1 MHSDESPRASTQD
14 ETSQDD
20 ALQRGLSAR
29 HLTMISIGGA
39 IGTGLFVAS
48 GKTIHD
54 SGPGGA
60 LVAYGLIG
68 VMVFLLMQSLGEMAA
83 YIPVAG
89 SFGEYGARFISPSF
103 GFATGWNF
111 WYNWAITVAAELV
124 AASLVMKYWFPDVP
138 GWVWSAV
145 FLSILVA
152 LNALSARAY
161 GEGEF
166 WFALVK
172 VVVVVVF
179 LVLGVLIIAGI
190 LGDTINEIEAIAE
203 SAGVDDDAVISA
215 VRADYK
221 RRYTSVSN
229 AGAEE
234 EARVYGDPESALR
247 RAVIDHLRQRVH
259 DLRFSGRI
267 DDSTASNVNRR
278 LDVETLH
285 INGPIDVE

>member
-111 WYNWAITVAAELV
+111 
-124 AASLVMKYWFPDVP
+124 
-138 GWVWSAV
+138 
-145 FLSILVA
+145 
-152 LNALSARAY
+152 
-161 GEGEF
+161 
-166 WFALVK
+166 
-172 VVVVVVF
+172 
-179 LVLGVLIIAGI
+179 
-190 LGDTINEIEAIAE
+190 
-203 SAGVDDDAVISA
+203 
-215 VRADYK
+215 
-221 RRYTSVSN
+221 
-229 AGAEE
+229 
-234 EARVYGDPESALR
+234 
-247 RAVIDHLRQRVH
+247 
-259 DLRFSGRI
+259 
-267 DDSTASNVNRR
+267 
-278 LDVETLH
+278 
-285 INGPIDVE
+285 